1 MDDPRYVRMSLA
13 LLAARGPQVLVQAG
27 VLKREVPRLP
37 DAARPWRGAEPGPD
51 PIRLLVL
58 GDSTAAGVGV
68 DSQDEA
74 LPGHLARAIRRHT
87 KRGVSWRAV
96 GENGATTR
104 DIVTDYLVE
113 AVSEPAD
120 LVFLSIGANDAI
132 QARTTLAFRRD
143 LRRILSGL
151 SAAMPEA
158 LIVMS
163 SLPVFGL
170 FTVFPEPL
178 RTTLFRH
185 SRNLERV
192 ARPIIASDPRWMM
205 LRNDP
210 PPYGRD
216 FFSTDG
222 FHPSSAGYRDWADW
236 AVDDAWDRGLSRIAG

>member
-1 MDDPRYVRMSLA
+1 MEDPKYVRMSLA

-37 DAARPWRGAEPGPD
+37 DAARPWRGEEPGPN

-74 LPGHLARAIRRHT
+74 LPGHLSRAIRRYT
-87 KRGVSWRAV
+87 DRGVAWRAV
-96 GENGATTR
+96 GRNGATTR
-104 DIVTDYLVE
+104 DIVTDHLHD

-132 QARTTLAFRRD
+132 QARTTVAFRRD
-143 LRRILSGL
+143 LRRILTGL
-151 SAAMPEA
+151 SAGMPDA
-158 LIVMS
+158 LILLS
-163 SLPVFGL
+163 SLPIFGL
-170 FTVFPEPL
+170 FPVFPEPL

-192 ARPIIASDPRWMM
+192 ARPIIARDQRWMM

-210 PPYGRD
+210 PPYGKD
-216 FFSTDG
+216 FFSTDH

-236 AVDDAWDRGLSRIAG
+236 AVDTAWDRGLSRVAE

>member
-1 MDDPRYVRMSLA
+1 MSLA
-13 LLAARGPQVLVQAG
+13 LLAARGPQVLAQVGAIR
-27 VLKREVPRLP
+27 REVPRLP
-37 DAARPWRGAEPGPD
+37 EAARPWRGAEPGPD

-68 DSQDEA
+68 DSQDEG
-74 LPGHLARAIRRHT
+74 LPGHLARAIRRRT
-87 KRGVSWRAV
+87 ERGVSWRAV
-96 GENGATTR
+96 GRNGATTG
-104 DIVTDYLVE
+104 DVVTDYLAE

-132 QARTTLAFRRD
+132 HARAPLAFRRD
-143 LRRILSGL
+143 LRRILSRL

-158 LIVMS
+158 LILMS

-192 ARPIIASDPRWMM
+192 ARAIIASDPRCTM
-205 LRNDP
+205 LHNDP
-210 PPYGRD
+210 PPYGPD
-216 FFSTDG
+216 FFSTDN
-222 FHPSSAGYRDWADW
+222 FHPSSAGYRDWANW
-236 AVDDAWDRGLSRIAG
+236 AVDDAWDRGLSRIAE